1 MTDARFSP
9 LTSRESVVALID
21 FQSQMFLGVG
31 APERHIVLNNAVT
44 LARAAVLFDVPVILT
59 TLRAK
64 GFSGDLLPEIQA
76 VFPGEESI
84 SRSTMNSWEDKNF
97 RSAATNFGR
106 QKIIIA
112 GLWTEAG
119 VYFPAIDA
127 ISEGYDVHVPT
138 DACGDITAEAHE
150 RAIQRAVQA
159 GVIPM
164 TALQVMFEW
173 QRDGGREETHDGCME
188 ILRVHA
194 ARSLGTRHPK
204 TIAVDRV
211 DERPTDSI

>member
-1 MTDARFSP
+1 MTDTRLSS
-9 LTSRESVVALID
+9 LTSRESVVVLID

-31 APERHIVLNNAVT
+31 APERHTVLNNAVT

-59 TLRAK
+59 TLKAK
-64 GFSGDLLPEIQA
+64 GFSGDLLPEIQE
-76 VFPGEESI
+76 VFPGEGSI

-97 RSAATNFGR
+97 RSAATNYGR

-119 VYFPAIDA
+119 VYFPAVDA

-194 ARSLGTRHPK
+194 ARSSRRAQPWHATSK
-204 TIAVDRV
+204 D
-211 DERPTDSI
+211 DY